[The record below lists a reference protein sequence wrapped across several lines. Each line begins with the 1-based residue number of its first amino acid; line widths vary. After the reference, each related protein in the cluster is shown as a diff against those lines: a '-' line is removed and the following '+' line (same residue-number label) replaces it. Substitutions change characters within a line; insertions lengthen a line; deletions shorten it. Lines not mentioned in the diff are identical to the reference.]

1 MFSFEIKES
10 SLSDTRCCTTTLSW

>member
-10 SLSDTRCCTTTLSW
+10 SQSDTRCCIITLWW